1 MSIPSETKVYV
12 LANPPTGAIKPDT
25 FKLETR
31 SLPKESELKDGE
43 LLFKTVAL
51 SNDPAQRTWM
61 TKDVDAV
68 SSHFFAPYPCETSAH
83 DSDDFMPHLSDRETL
98 SRLELCL
105 RLSLERVTS
114 SRSETE
120 STLNPLGLNTSS

>member
-1 MSIPSETKVYV
+1 MSIPTETKVYV

-25 FKLETR
+25 FKLETQ

-43 LLFKTVAL
+43 LLFKTVAV

-68 SSHFFAPYPCETSAH
+68 SLLMEKVRWS
-83 DSDDFMPHLSDRETL
+83 
-98 SRLELCL
+98 
-105 RLSLERVTS
+105 
-114 SRSETE
+114 
-120 STLNPLGLNTSS
+120 

>member
-1 MSIPSETKVYV
+1 MSIPSETKVYI

-31 SLPKESELKDGE
+31 PLPKESELKDGE
-43 LLFKTVAL
+43 LLCKTIAL

-61 TKDVDAV
+61 TKDVDEV
-68 SSHFFAPYPCETSAH
+68 SRFLDFFKMMLIC
-83 DSDDFMPHLSDRETL
+83 SDDYMPHLSDRETL
-98 SRLELCL
+98 SRLVLCS
-105 RLSLERVTS
+105 RSLLAKATN

-120 STLNPLGLNTSS
+120 SMLSPPGPSMLS

>member
-1 MSIPSETKVYV
+1 MSIPTETKVYV

-25 FKLETR
+25 FKLETQ

-68 SSHFFAPYPCETSAH
+68 SLLLEKSNVELIG
-83 DSDDFMPHLSDRETL
+83 SDDYMPHLSDREMP
-98 SRLELCL
+98 SRLVLC
-105 RLSLERVTS
+105 
-114 SRSETE
+114 
-120 STLNPLGLNTSS
+120 

>member
-1 MSIPSETKVYV
+1 LKTAGDVNLTIYKEERTFSQIINLQLKMSIPTETKVYV

-25 FKLETR
+25 FKLETQ

-68 SSHFFAPYPCETSAH
+68 S
-83 DSDDFMPHLSDRETL
+83 
-98 SRLELCL
+98 
-105 RLSLERVTS
+105 
-114 SRSETE
+114 
-120 STLNPLGLNTSS
+120 PLVEKVRWS